1 MMSCLPTQAKLQS
14 YGDTESPL
22 KGSEDKTMCALPAE
36 IKSEMQQFSIVAA
49 EEKLQCAISRQR
61 DLWQSL

>member
-1 MMSCLPTQAKLQS
+1 
-14 YGDTESPL
+14 
-22 KGSEDKTMCALPAE
+22 MCALPAE